1 MSNKRRRGA
10 GLKLLIILVA
20 VVLLLL
26 VGFGF
31 LFDINQILVS
41 GAYDH
46 SPEEIIEISGIETG
60 KNLYFFN
67 SKKAEQ
73 NIYDAFPYINFV
85 TITRELPGTVK
96 ISVSE
101 GVVKAII
108 EYKYEKDDKE
118 YSETYVIDENCRVS
132 EKMKE
137 DGDYIEVIG
146 LTATDVKRGSVITV
160 DKENETRLAF
170 TQAVLNRLGDDGFSP
185 DVTWVDVSNISS
197 ITFDYKGRFTVN
209 LGSGEKLEYK
219 LSRLDGIVSQLKATD
234 KGVIDLSE
242 EGKAFFDPQ

>member
-10 GLKLLIILVA
+10 GIKLLIIFA
-20 VVLLLL
+20 AVLLLL
-26 VGFGF
+26 LAGFGF
-31 LFDINQILVS
+31 LFDIKEILVS

-67 SKKAEQ
+67 SKKAEK

-96 ISVSE
+96 IEVSE
-101 GVVKAII
+101 GVVKAVI
-108 EYKYEKDDKE
+108 EHVYEKDDKE
-118 YSETYVIDENCRVS
+118 YSDLYIIDENCRVS
-132 EKMKE
+132 EKLKE

-160 DKENETRLAF
+160 DKEDETRLTF
-170 TQAVLNRLGDDGFSP
+170 TQAVLNRLGDDGISV
-185 DVTWVDVSNISS
+185 DVTWVDMTNISR

-209 LGSGEKLEYK
+209 LGSAEKLEYK
-219 LSRLDGIVSQLKATD
+219 LSRLDGIVSQLKSTD
-234 KGVIDLSE
+234 KGVIDISE
-242 EGKAFFDPQ
+242 EGRAFFDPQ